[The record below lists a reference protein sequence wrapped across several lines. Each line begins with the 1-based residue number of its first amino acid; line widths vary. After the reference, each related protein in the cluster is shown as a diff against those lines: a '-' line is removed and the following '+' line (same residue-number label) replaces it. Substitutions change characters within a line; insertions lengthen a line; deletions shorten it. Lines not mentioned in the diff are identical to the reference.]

1 MKKLFGT
8 KNTLRE
14 NTFPMNLFLILSG
27 LSFLCVIILAALSEG
42 GALNDIFYGSD
53 YFNDFYNS
61 MCDAGTKGVYAEKG
75 VIYPPLSSLFFY
87 LISKMVPNMY
97 VMLDFETGDRHQI
110 YTSGL
115 CQIIFLLFIV
125 VTALALGMLF
135 YDILQRTASK
145 IGSFLTS
152 FFLMMSFPILYCI
165 QRGNVALL
173 AMLLTAFFVFYRNS
187 DNKVLREISY
197 IALAVAAGFKIF
209 PALFGL
215 LLIFDKKYKEAA
227 RLVVYGLLA
236 FFVPFAFYGGFEGIS
251 IFIKNIFSFS
261 EESSYYSIYGPSI
274 TNVLSWLIFGLKL
287 DLGSLMNFSQI
298 AVWLC
303 CAFIMF
309 FADEEWKRLLGI
321 SFLFAN
327 VNSTSRVYILIFILL
342 PFISFIL
349 SRPSGK
355 KSVLYSILFCSLLV
369 TIPCFWYFRMD
380 SITVALHNGL
390 GIDVNTINLLKKGN
404 VMTEP
409 FIVLLFEIILVID
422 TAGSLKHKKIKHD

>member
-1 MKKLFGT
+1 M
-8 KNTLRE
+8 
-14 NTFPMNLFLILSG
+14 
-27 LSFLCVIILAALSEG
+27 
-42 GALNDIFYGSD
+42 
-53 YFNDFYNS
+53 
-61 MCDAGTKGVYAEKG
+61 
-75 VIYPPLSSLFFY
+75 
-87 LISKMVPNMY
+87 
-97 VMLDFETGDRHQI
+97 
-110 YTSGL
+110 
-115 CQIIFLLFIV
+115 
-125 VTALALGMLF
+125 
-135 YDILQRTASK
+135 
-145 IGSFLTS
+145 
-152 FFLMMSFPILYCI
+152 
-165 QRGNVALL
+165 
-173 AMLLTAFFVFYRNS
+173 
-187 DNKVLREISY
+187 
-197 IALAVAAGFKIF
+197 
-209 PALFGL
+209 
-215 LLIFDKKYKEAA
+215 
-227 RLVVYGLLA
+227 VVYGLLA

-390 GIDVNTINLLKKGN
+390 GMDVNTINLLKKGN